1 MLNYNTYIIT
11 NLNSEYFTPQVFSED
26 EKNIFSSI
34 HLSVPIF
41 KEAEHIN
48 SFYRQVTENCIKSI
62 LSSLKSIVSR
72 ETSNI
77 EISKETK
84 VTNKRK
90 TKSNNKSSGI
100 CFLSEFDITQN
111 DDQFLSLYIDYI
123 IMTDKKPLSYHR
135 QAQTWLL
142 KEKRMVSLKESA
154 IYLKTKIKSKNK
166 ISGFYLR
173 DNTIYTFLN
182 TYAPPEHRI
191 RRSQYKNEFVL
202 ITAHTNN
209 CKPQQIDSAS

>member
-26 EKNIFSSI
+26 EKDIFSSI

-41 KEAEHIN
+41 KEAERIN

-62 LSSLKSIVSR
+62 LSSLKSNVSR

-77 EISKETK
+77 ENSKETK

-142 KEKRMVSLKESA
+142 KEKKNGVFKRVCN
-154 IYLKTKIKSKNK
+154 IFKNK
-166 ISGFYLR
+166 
-173 DNTIYTFLN
+173 N
-182 TYAPPEHRI
+182 
-191 RRSQYKNEFVL
+191 
-202 ITAHTNN
+202 
-209 CKPQQIDSAS
+209 